1 MSNATTRFEYAYIE
15 VKHDSNP
22 KSVTLYG
29 PAEVIS
35 IIRRNINGE
44 AGSLGATMR
53 ITRRGSDV
61 DTTFSK
67 VAFVDEILKH
77 GFVYD
82 DTPSNIKDD
91 FIVFSRQVK
100 L

>member
-35 IIRRNINGE
+35 IIRRNINGD
-44 AGSLGATMR
+44 AASLGATMK
-53 ITRRGSDV
+53 ITKKGSE
-61 DTTFSK
+61 TTFAK
-67 VAFVDEILKH
+67 VAFVHEISKH
-77 GFVYD
+77 GFVYS
-82 DTPSNIKDD
+82 DTPSSFKDD

>member
-22 KSVTLYG
+22 KSVALYG

-35 IIRRNINGE
+35 IIRRNLNGD
-44 AGSLGATMR
+44 AASLGATMR
-53 ITRRGSDV
+53 IIKRES

-77 GFVYD
+77 GFAYS
-82 DTPSNIKDD
+82 DTPSNVKDD